1 MMLLDP
7 SLDLVISN
15 IPCCLIKRP
24 ADTPGQEQDVPRF
37 VLEESWQF
45 FIMVAEV
52 TRLARLSRPL
62 FPNER
67 QTWTHLQAELVQY
80 KCTGAMDDVMKS
92 LYVYTAQILLLKA
105 DHLRTAMQRTAE
117 MRVLFQK
124 GLATLE
130 IVDAQKYLI
139 GYSLWPVAVLGAIA
153 LGESEQRTIDNTIDP
168 WARRGRGQAVRL
180 RDRLKTIWTTLE
192 EGDQETFLLRRLHLM
207 MNMT

>member
-1 MMLLDP
+1 
-7 SLDLVISN
+7 
-15 IPCCLIKRP
+15 
-24 ADTPGQEQDVPRF
+24 
-37 VLEESWQF
+37 
-45 FIMVAEV
+45 
-52 TRLARLSRPL
+52 
-62 FPNER
+62 
-67 QTWTHLQAELVQY
+67 
-80 KCTGAMDDVMKS
+80 MDDVMKS

-168 WARRGRGQAVRL
+168 WARRGRGQAVRI